1 MQYCSVNSEI
11 KRSSDTRLLA
21 IPSKGRLVEPT
32 LSLLSSMGIKLMS
45 ADERSLVVQTSW
57 PDLNIVRL
65 RPEDIPSIVE
75 AEAAI
80 MGITGLDYILE
91 AEANVNIVLDLKFGK
106 GKIVLA
112 VPERSNISSPEEL
125 PDGSKVATK
134 YVNITRR
141 FFEKLGK
148 QVKIVK
154 VSGSVE
160 VMPLLGAADA
170 IVDVMSTGTTLR
182 VHGLKPIYTIL
193 ETSARLITPRKLDP
207 ESEYVVNKFVT
218 FAKAVLES
226 YGKKL
231 LLMNVPDEVLEHVL
245 KEVPAMEG
253 PMIAEIRSKTGRR
266 MWEVLTAVS
275 EDELPDLIMRL
286 KLLGVK
292 DILVLSIEKVIP

>member
-1 MQYCSVNSEI
+1 MSKQ
-11 KRSSDTRLLA
+11 SDARLLA

-45 ADERSLVVQTSW
+45 VDERSLVVQTSW

-80 MGITGLDYILE
+80 MGITGLDYVLE
-91 AEANVNIVLDLKFGK
+91 SEANVNIVLDLKFGR

-112 VPERSNISSPEEL
+112 VPERANVTSPEEL
-125 PDGSKVATK
+125 PEGARIATK
-134 YVNITRR
+134 YVNITKR
-141 FFEKLGK
+141 FFEKIGK
-148 QVKIVK
+148 DVKIVR

-170 IVDVMSTGTTLR
+170 VVDVMSTGTTLR
-182 VHGLKPIYTIL
+182 VHGLKPVCTIL
-193 ETSARLITPRKLDP
+193 ETSARLITPRKIDA
-207 ESEYVVNKFVT
+207 EAEYVVNKFVT
-218 FAKAVLES
+218 FARAVLES

-231 LLMNVPDEVLEHVL
+231 ILMNVPGEVLEKVL

-253 PMIAEIRSKTGRR
+253 PMIAKIYSKSGRE
-266 MWEVLTAVS
+266 MWEVLTAVT

-286 KLLGVK
+286 KVLGVK